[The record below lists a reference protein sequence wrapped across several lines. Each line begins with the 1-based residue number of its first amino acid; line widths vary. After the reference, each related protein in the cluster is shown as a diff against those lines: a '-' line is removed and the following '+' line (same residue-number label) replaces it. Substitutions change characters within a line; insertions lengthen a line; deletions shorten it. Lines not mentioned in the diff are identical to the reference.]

1 VSRHSRKLALGA
13 TCALAALI
21 PVGSAQA
28 LTKTVIVGT
37 PASAQK
43 TIGNTYNGDVD
54 AFFPT
59 SITIDAGDKVRF
71 VPSGFHTVEIPPKGS
86 SDSALVQPFTGKVAG
101 ANDAAGTPFWFN
113 GQDNLYFAL
122 PLVQK
127 QNFGKSLKY
136 TGKNRVQSGLP
147 LANKP
152 KPMVVTFTKKG
163 KYTYFCNLHPGM
175 KATVTVQKKG
185 ATRPPA
191 AFDKRVVKQQVNSAT
206 KVATD
211 LQAARPEDGT
221 IQLGASGKGGVEIFA
236 FFPAQTTVP
245 VGTTIKFAMP
255 KGSREDHTATA
266 GPGNPETEPSSYLG
280 TLAGS
285 LQGPP
290 PFNPAAVY
298 PSDAPG
304 GAATSLTSATHGN
317 GFWNSGFLD
326 QSTATPISD
335 SSSVKFDQAGTY
347 TFYCLVHPFMK
358 GTVVVQ

>member
-1 VSRHSRKLALGA
+1 MSSHPRKLALGA
-13 TCALAALI
+13 TCAFAILI
-21 PVGSAQA
+21 PAASAQA

-43 TIGNTYNGDVD
+43 TIGNTYSGDVD

-59 SITIDAGDKVRF
+59 SITIDAGDKVKF

-101 ANDAAGTPFWFN
+101 ANDAAGAPFWFN
-113 GQDNLYFAL
+113 GQDNLYFSL

-136 TGKNRVQSGLP
+136 NGKNRIQSGLP
-147 LANKP
+147 LAAKP

-163 KYTYFCNLHPGM
+163 KYTYFCNVHPGM

-191 AFDKRVVKQQVNSAT
+191 AFDKRVVKQQVNAAT
-206 KVATD
+206 KVAKD
-211 LQAARPEDGT
+211 LQSARPEDGT
-221 IQLGASGKGGVEIFA
+221 IQLGAAGKGGVEILA

-255 KGSREDHTATA
+255 KGSREDHTATT
-266 GPGNPETEPSSYLG
+266 GPGNPETEPTSYLG

-290 PFNPAAVY
+290 PLNPAAIY

-304 GAATSLTSATHGN
+304 GAAASLTSTTHGN
-317 GFWNSGFLD
+317 GFWSTGFLD

-347 TFYCLVHPFMK
+347 TFYCLIHPFMK
-358 GTVVVQ
+358 ATVVVS

>member
-1 VSRHSRKLALGA
+1 MSPHPRRVALGA

-21 PVGSAQA
+21 PAASAQA
-28 LTKTVIVGT
+28 FTKTVIAGT

-59 SITIDAGDKVRF
+59 NITINAGDKVKF

-86 SDSALVQPFTGKVAG
+86 PAAALVQPFTGKVAG
-101 ANDAAGTPFWFN
+101 ATDAAGAPFWFN

-136 TGKNRVQSGLP
+136 SGKNRIQSGLP
-147 LANKP
+147 LAAKP
-152 KPMVVTFTKKG
+152 KPMVVKFTKKG
-163 KYTYFCNLHPGM
+163 KYTYFCNVHPGM
-175 KATVTVQKKG
+175 KATVTVQRKG
-185 ATRPPA
+185 AKRPTA
-191 AFDKRVVKQQVNSAT
+191 AFDKRRVRQQTNAAT
-206 KVATD
+206 KMAKD
-211 LQAARPEDGT
+211 LQSARPEDGT
-221 IQLGASGKGGVEIFA
+221 IQIGAAGKGGVEIFA

-255 KGSREDHTATA
+255 KGSREDHTATS

-290 PFNPAAVY
+290 PFNPAAIY
-298 PSDAPG
+298 PSDPPG
-304 GAATSLTSATHGN
+304 GAAASLTATTHGN
-317 GFWNSGFLD
+317 GFWNTGFLD
-326 QSTATPISD
+326 ATTATPIAD
-335 SSSVKFDQAGTY
+335 SASVKFDQAGTY
-347 TFYCLVHPFMK
+347 TFYGLVHPFMK